1 MRWLTKEERLILG
14 TCFSDSLILKSAIC
28 LMLGRDGG
36 VVEQYP
42 RQLVGTG
49 LYRERKVMAK
59 DEYDLP
65 VEVEIAE
72 EQVMLCGLGILNW
85 WAKVTW
91 VPCQKRGPVSRIDHE
106 LLEKVRHVHAKVEG
120 TAGEPRTQG

>member
-14 TCFSDSLILKSAIC
+14 TCSRGSLILKSAIC

-36 VVEQYP
+36 IVEPYS

-49 LYRERKVMAK
+49 FYRERKVTVK

-65 VEVEIAE
+65 KEVVIAE
-72 EQVMLCGLGILNW
+72 EQVMICGWGIFNW
-85 WAKVTW
+85 WTKIVW
-91 VPCQKRGPVSRIDHE
+91 IPCQKRGSVHLIDTELIERI
-106 LLEKVRHVHAKVEG
+106 RYVHAQAEG
-120 TAGEPRTQG
+120 TAGEPHTQG

>member
-85 WAKVTW
+85 WTRIVW
-91 VPCQKRGPVSRIDHE
+91 VPCQRRGPVRRIDHE

-120 TAGEPRTQG
+120 TAGESRTQG

>member
-36 VVEQYP
+36 AVEQYP

-85 WAKVTW
+85 WAKIIW
-91 VPCQKRGPVSRIDHE
+91 LPCQRRSSVRILNRKLYSE
-106 LLEKVRHVHAKVEG
+106 VCRVRQEAQ
-120 TAGEPRTQG
+120 ANPGEYCSKG